1 MQTLSRVRRQAF
13 TLIELL
19 VVIAII
25 AILIG
30 LLLPAVQKVRE
41 AAARMSCSNNLKQIA
56 LSLHN
61 YQSSYGYMP
70 PGFYG
75 PTLPANDTN
84 GFPGAALNRCG
95 PSSNGPCQAFGTLP
109 ALLPHMEQDNVYRQM
124 VINTDVNASA
134 TNWWGVTANWNMAQ
148 VKIKSFLCPS
158 DDQQSSAG
166 TMVAYVPYGVGT
178 GSGTMTAYF
187 FSNANGGDV
196 LGKTN
201 YISLSGGITNT
212 GNGWGP
218 WAGAFTSGSKTKIEG
233 ISDGSSN
240 TLVFSEFLGG
250 LNPGAREY
258 SASWMGAG
266 SFPAAWGLN
275 PSPTLWYQL
284 GSKHSGVLNMAY
296 GDGSI
301 RAVRTSAVTR
311 TLRSAVGIADGEVYV
326 ADNIGG

>member
-1 MQTLSRVRRQAF
+1 MQAPEAVLELERIAQPRAVCLQVLEPQRAPRALQILRDRACELATIEVPSPGPGEATQGRRQAF
-13 TLIELL
+13 NLIELL

-148 VKIKSFLCPS
+148 VDFVDLLRKISQTIQRQLG
-158 DDQQSSAG
+158 DQPAEAKNQ
-166 TMVAYVPYGVGT
+166 
-178 GSGTMTAYF
+178 
-187 FSNANGGDV
+187 
-196 LGKTN
+196 
-201 YISLSGGITNT
+201 
-212 GNGWGP
+212 
-218 WAGAFTSGSKTKIEG
+218 
-233 ISDGSSN
+233 
-240 TLVFSEFLGG
+240 
-250 LNPGAREY
+250 
-258 SASWMGAG
+258 GAG
-266 SFPAAWGLN
+266 EKAP
-275 PSPTLWYQL
+275 
-284 GSKHSGVLNMAY
+284 
-296 GDGSI
+296 
-301 RAVRTSAVTR
+301 
-311 TLRSAVGIADGEVYV
+311 
-326 ADNIGG
+326 